1 MAMHVLLASS
11 SSSPARPDDR
21 IPYPTKCPPHGN
33 ARPRPSDIFSPMM
46 LRSARTL
53 LARRGFAS
61 TAAAASRV
69 PVVGGNWK
77 CNAGDGTGMSSVETL
92 VAGLNAAKPAGE
104 VEVFCASPALY
115 LDYLTKNLDARFSPC
130 AQNLYKETRGAYTG
144 EVSAEMLVDLGVN
157 WTLVGHSERRDIFG
171 ETDALLKEKI
181 AHAQEVGMT
190 VVACCG
196 EHKEDREAGTTMD
209 VLIPQLQAI
218 VDGTSDWSR
227 LVIAYEPVWA
237 IGTGLTATP
246 EQAQETHANIRAWL
260 AENVS
265 QDVAD
270 GVRIQYGGSANA
282 DNAAELGA
290 MPDIDGFLVGGAAL
304 KADGFSTI
312 YNAIAK

>member
-1 MAMHVLLASS
+1 MLASTCS
-11 SSSPARPDDR
+11 RRAALRL
-21 IPYPTKCPPHGN
+21 
-33 ARPRPSDIFSPMM
+33 FSTS
-46 LRSARTL
+46 RGAAART
-53 LARRGFAS
+53 
-61 TAAAASRV
+61 

-77 CNAGDGTGMSSVETL
+77 CNAGDGTTKRDVEAL
-92 VAGLNAAKPAGE
+92 VAGLNACAPAAGS
-104 VEVFCASPALY
+104 VEVFCAAPMLY
-115 LDYLTKNLDARFSPC
+115 LDQVNQTLAAPYEAC
-130 AQNLYKETRGAYTG
+130 AQNLWKETKGAYPG
-144 EVSAEMLVDLGVN
+144 EVSAEMLTDAGIT
-157 WTLVGHSERRDIFG
+157 WTLVGHSERRDLFG
-171 ETDALLKEKI
+171 ETDELLQAKI

-209 VLIPQLQAI
+209 VLVPQLEAI
-218 VDGTSDWSR
+218 AAGTSDWSR

-246 EQAQETHANIRAWL
+246 QQAQDTHADIRAWL

-270 GVRIQYGGSANA
+270 AVRIQYGGSANA
-282 DNAAELGA
+282 DNAADLGA

-312 YNAIAK
+312 FNAIAKK